1 MKNNYIIFFWLVCFV
16 MTSCNDVV
24 ENTDPVSFNKGWRFY
39 KGEANNAE
47 SLNFDD
53 SFWRLLD
60 LPHDWAIEGPFDIQ
74 YNARCGGLPFHGE
87 GWYRKYFTIPKEAKG
102 KHVTIHFDGAMYN
115 AKIWLNGVLIGQ
127 RPNGYIGFS
136 IDLSNHLNYGSEN
149 LISVQ
154 LTPEDLSSRWYPGA
168 GIYRNTWLEI
178 NNPVHV
184 VKWGTFITTP
194 EITSKDASVNILTEI
209 ENTSFSNK
217 NITIETT
224 LYSKDGKELNSV
236 SSDLIV
242 NRNNITVISQDTKLL
257 NPKLWDLKTPYLYTA
272 KTKLFEKGK
281 LIDTYSTTFGVRTIK
296 YGNEFGFKLNGKSTR
311 FQGVCLHHD
320 LGPLGTAVNKRATE
334 RQLEIMQNMGV
345 NAIRTSHNPP
355 SPEQVQLCDE
365 MGLMLQI
372 EAFDM
377 WEKPKVENGYSK
389 FFNEWHEKDL
399 RDMIRSFRNSPSV
412 VMWSIGNEIQE
423 QADKI
428 NGERIAKELA
438 TICKEE
444 DPTRPT
450 TAGFNYYPAP
460 VKNGLAGAIDLV
472 GWNYKPRK
480 YKEVIEQHPDWIIY
494 GSETSSTVSS
504 RGIYHLPIEKYD
516 LHESLQITSYDII
529 GPPWAYPPDIEFESL
544 EKNPNNLGEFIW
556 TGFDYLGE
564 PTPFGGKDNS
574 TNGYWNGNWP
584 ARSSYF
590 GAVDLCGLPKDRF
603 YLYQSQ
609 WTKDPM
615 VHVLPHWNWEE
626 MEGENIPVF
635 SYTNCDEVE
644 LFVNGKSFGKKIKGV
659 DKTPI
664 PINFIDWEGGRYKG
678 DFMSPY
684 RLSWN
689 VPYEAG
695 ELRVIGYI
703 DGKKAVEKKIRTA
716 GKPVKI
722 ELIPDRN
729 LIKSDGED
737 MVFVTVRILDEM
749 GNLCPNS
756 ENLIEFELEGEGKII
771 AVGNGNPATTDSF
784 QSNVRKAFSG
794 QCMVFIKATTTPGKI
809 SLKAKSNGLKETS
822 VKIQTQKKQELN
834 LWGFSIFFGVLSW
847 GHFK

>member
-1 MKNNYIIFFWLVCFV
+1 MA
-16 MTSCNDVV
+16 SCNTVI
-24 ENTDPVSFNKGWRFY
+24 ENTEPVSFNEGWKFH
-39 KGEANNAE
+39 KGEAINAQYI
-47 SLNFDD
+47 SFDD
-53 SFWRLLD
+53 SSWRD
-60 LPHDWAIEGPFDIQ
+60 QNLPHDWAIEGPFDIQ

-87 GWYRKYFTIPKEAKG
+87 GWYRKSFNVPKNAKG
-102 KHVTIHFDGAMYN
+102 KHVTVHFDGAMYN
-115 AKIWLNGVLIGQ
+115 AKVWLNGVLIGH

-136 IDLSNHLNYGSEN
+136 VDLSEHLNYGGEN
-149 LISVQ
+149 LIAVQ

-184 VKWGTFITTP
+184 AKWGTFITTP
-194 EITSKDASVNILTEI
+194 TITNELANINIQTEI
-209 ENTSFSNK
+209 ENTTSINKTITIQTLIFSKENKELSAVSETITVNK
-217 NITIETT
+217 NEISIINQSTE
-224 LYSKDGKELNSV
+224 
-236 SSDLIV
+236 IV
-242 NRNNITVISQDTKLL
+242 
-257 NPKLWDLKTPYLYTA
+257 NPKLWGLQSPYLYRA
-272 KTKLFEKGK
+272 ETKLFEKGN
-281 LIDTYSTTFGVRTIK
+281 LIDTYNTTFGVRTIK
-296 YGNEFGFKLNGKSTR
+296 YGSDFGFKLNDKPTK

-320 LGPLGTAVNKRATE
+320 LGPLGTTVNRRATE
-334 RQLEIMQNMGV
+334 RQLEIMQDMGV

-355 SPEQVQLCDE
+355 SPEQVELCDE
-365 MGLMLQI
+365 MGLMIQI

-377 WEKPKVENGYSK
+377 WEKPKVKNGYSK
-389 FFNEWHEKDL
+389 VFNEWHKKDL
-399 RDMIRSFRNSPSV
+399 RDMIRAFRNSPSV
-412 VMWSIGNEIQE
+412 VMWSIGNEILE
-423 QADKI
+423 QSDKI
-428 NGERIAKELA
+428 NGKRIANELA
-438 TICKEE
+438 MICKQE

-460 VKNGLAGAIDLV
+460 IKNGLASAIDLV

-480 YKEVIEQHPDWIIY
+480 YSEITERNPDWVIY

-504 RGIYHLPIEKYD
+504 RGVYHLPLEKYE

-544 EKNPNNLGEFIW
+544 ENNPNNLGEFIW

-615 VHVLPHWNWEE
+615 VHILPHWNWVG
-626 MEGENIPVF
+626 MEGKKIPVF

-644 LFVNGKSFGKKIKGV
+644 LFVNGKSHGKKIKGI

-664 PINFIDWEGGRYKG
+664 PIDFIDWEGGRYQG

-684 RLSWN
+684 RLHWN

-695 ELRVIGYI
+695 ELKVIGYI
-703 DGKKAVEKKIRTA
+703 DGKKVTEKQIKTA
-716 GKPVKI
+716 GKPAKI
-722 ELIPDRN
+722 ELIADRN
-729 LIKSDGED
+729 HIKSDGED
-737 MVFVTVRILDEM
+737 MVFVTVRVVDKE

-756 ENLIEFELEGEGKII
+756 DNLIEFEIEGEGDIV
-771 AVGNGNPATTDSF
+771 AVGNGNAATTESF
-784 QSNVRKAFSG
+784 QSNKRKAFSG
-794 QCMVFIKATTTPGKI
+794 QCMVYIRASSSPGEI
-809 SLKAKSNGLKETS
+809 ILKAKSDGLEGADIT
-822 VKIQTQKKQELN
+822 IQSEKVTN
-834 LWGFSIFFGVLSW
+834 
-847 GHFK
+847 

>member
-1 MKNNYIIFFWLVCFV
+1 MA
-16 MTSCNDVV
+16 SCKTVT
-24 ENTDPVSFNKGWRFY
+24 ENTEPVSFNEGWKFH
-39 KGEANNAE
+39 KGEAKNAQYL
-47 SLNFDD
+47 SFDD
-53 SFWRLLD
+53 SSWRNQN
-60 LPHDWAIEGPFDIQ
+60 LPHDWAIEGPFDIE

-87 GWYRKYFTIPKEAKG
+87 GWYRKSFNVPKNLKG
-102 KHVTIHFDGAMYN
+102 KHVSLHFDGAMYN
-115 AKIWLNGVLIGQ
+115 AKIWLNGVLIGN

-136 IDLSNHLNYGSEN
+136 VKLSEYLNYGGEN
-149 LISVQ
+149 LIAVQ

-184 VKWGTFITTP
+184 PKWGTFITTP
-194 EITSKDASVNILTEI
+194 KITDKLANINIKTEI
-209 ENTSFSNK
+209 ENTTSINKTITIQTIIFSKENQELSSISEAISVNK
-217 NITIETT
+217 NE
-224 LYSKDGKELNSV
+224 
-236 SSDLIV
+236 
-242 NRNNITVISQDTKLL
+242 ISIINQSTEIA
-257 NPKLWDLKTPYLYTA
+257 NPKLWGLQSPYLYRA
-272 KTKLFEKGK
+272 ETKLFEKGN
-281 LIDTYSTTFGVRTIK
+281 LIDTYNTTFGVRTIE
-296 YGNEFGFKLNGKSTR
+296 YGSDFGFKLNDKSTK

-320 LGPLGTAVNKRATE
+320 LGPLGTAVNRRATE
-334 RQLEIMQNMGV
+334 RQLEIMQDMGV

-365 MGLMLQI
+365 MGLMIQI

-377 WEKPKVENGYSK
+377 WEKPKVKNGYSK
-389 FFNEWHEKDL
+389 VFNEWHEKDL
-399 RDMIRSFRNSPSV
+399 RNMIRAFRNSPSV
-412 VMWSIGNEIQE
+412 VMWSIGNEILE
-423 QADKI
+423 QSDKI
-428 NGERIAKELA
+428 NGKRIANELA
-438 TICKEE
+438 MICKQE

-460 VKNGLAGAIDLV
+460 IKNGLASAIDLV

-480 YKEVIEQHPDWIIY
+480 YSEITERNPDWVIY

-504 RGIYHLPIEKYD
+504 RGVYHLPIEKYE

-544 EKNPNNLGEFIW
+544 ENNPNNLGEFIW

-615 VHVLPHWNWEE
+615 VHVLPHWNWEG
-626 MEGENIPVF
+626 MEGKKIPVF

-644 LFVNGKSFGKKIKGV
+644 LFVNGKSHGKKIKGI

-664 PINFIDWEGGRYKG
+664 PINFIDWEGGRYQG

-684 RLSWN
+684 RLHWN

-695 ELRVIGYI
+695 ELKVIGYI
-703 DGKKAVEKKIRTA
+703 DGKKVTEKQINTA
-716 GKPVKI
+716 KKPAKI
-722 ELIPDRN
+722 ELVPDRN
-729 LIKSDGED
+729 LIKSDRED
-737 MVFVTVRILDEM
+737 MSFVTVRILDIE

-756 ENLIEFELEGEGKII
+756 ENLVEFELKGEGEIV
-771 AVGNGNPATTDSF
+771 AVGNGNPATTELF
-784 QSNVRKAFSG
+784 QSNQRKAFSG
-794 QCMVFIKATTTPGKI
+794 QCMVYIKASSSPGEI
-809 SLKAKSNGLKETS
+809 ILKAKSDGLEGADIT
-822 VKIQTQKKQELN
+822 IQSEKVTN
-834 LWGFSIFFGVLSW
+834 
-847 GHFK
+847 

>member
-1 MKNNYIIFFWLVCFV
+1 MKNNHIIFFWLVCFV

-24 ENTDPVSFNKGWRFY
+24 ENTEPVSFNKGWRFY

-53 SFWRLLD
+53 SLWRLLD

-87 GWYRKYFTIPKEAKG
+87 GWYRKYFTIPKDAKG

-115 AKIWLNGVLIGQ
+115 AKIWLNGVLVGQ

-136 IDLSNHLNYGSEN
+136 VDLSNHLNYGGEN

-184 VKWGTFITTP
+184 AKWGTFITTP
-194 EITSKDASVNILTEI
+194 EITREAASVKILTEI

-224 LYSKDGKELNSV
+224 LFSKDGKELNSV
-236 SSDLIV
+236 SYDLIV
-242 NRNNITVISQDTKLL
+242 DRNNITAISQDTKLL

-272 KTKLFEKGK
+272 KTKLFENGK
-281 LIDTYSTTFGVRTIK
+281 LIDTYSTTFGVRTIE

-334 RQLEIMQNMGV
+334 RQLEIMQDMGV

-389 FFNEWHEKDL
+389 FFNEWYEKDL
-399 RDMIRSFRNSPSV
+399 RDMIRAFRNSPSV

-460 VKNGLAGAIDLV
+460 IKNGLAGTIDLV

-504 RGIYHLPIEKYD
+504 RGVYHLPIEKYD

-615 VHVLPHWNWEE
+615 VHVLPHWNWEGK
-626 MEGENIPVF
+626 EGENIPVF

-644 LFVNGKSFGKKIKGV
+644 LFVNGKSFGEKIKGV

-695 ELRVIGYI
+695 ALKVVGYI
-703 DGKKAVEKKIRTA
+703 DGKKVVEKEIRTA

-756 ENLIEFELEGEGKII
+756 DNLVEFELKGEGKIV
-771 AVGNGNPATTDSF
+771 ALGNGNPATTESF

-794 QCMVFIKATTTPGKI
+794 QCMAFIKATTSPGEI
-809 SLKAKSNGLKETS
+809 SLIAKSNGLQETS
-822 VKIQTQKKQELN
+822 VKIQTHKESN
-834 LWGFSIFFGVLSW
+834 
-847 GHFK
+847 

>member
-1 MKNNYIIFFWLVCFV
+1 MIRIRIKLILLICLF
-16 MTSCNDVV
+16 MASCKTVT
-24 ENTDPVSFNKGWRFY
+24 ENTEPVSFNEGWKFH
-39 KGEANNAE
+39 KGEAKNAQYL
-47 SLNFDD
+47 SFDD
-53 SFWRLLD
+53 SSWRNQN
-60 LPHDWAIEGPFDIQ
+60 LPHDWAIEGPFDIE

-87 GWYRKYFTIPKEAKG
+87 GWYRKSFNVPKNLKG
-102 KHVTIHFDGAMYN
+102 KHVSLHFDGAMYN
-115 AKIWLNGVLIGQ
+115 AKIWLNGVLIGN

-136 IDLSNHLNYGSEN
+136 VKLSEYLNYGGEN
-149 LISVQ
+149 LIAVQ

-184 VKWGTFITTP
+184 PKWGTFITTP
-194 EITSKDASVNILTEI
+194 KITDKLANINIKTEI
-209 ENTSFSNK
+209 ENTTSINKTITIQTIIFSKENQELSSISEAISVNK
-217 NITIETT
+217 NE
-224 LYSKDGKELNSV
+224 
-236 SSDLIV
+236 
-242 NRNNITVISQDTKLL
+242 ISIINQSTEIA
-257 NPKLWDLKTPYLYTA
+257 NPKLWGLQSPYLYRA
-272 KTKLFEKGK
+272 ETKLFEKGN
-281 LIDTYSTTFGVRTIK
+281 LIDTYNTTFGVRTIE
-296 YGNEFGFKLNGKSTR
+296 YGSDFGFKLNDKSTK

-320 LGPLGTAVNKRATE
+320 LGPLGTAVNRRATE
-334 RQLEIMQNMGV
+334 RQLEIMQDMGV

-365 MGLMLQI
+365 MGLMIQI

-377 WEKPKVENGYSK
+377 WEKPKVKNGYSK
-389 FFNEWHEKDL
+389 VFNEWHEQDL
-399 RDMIRSFRNSPSV
+399 RDMIRAFRNSPSV
-412 VMWSIGNEIQE
+412 VMWSIGNEILE
-423 QADKI
+423 QSDKI
-428 NGERIAKELA
+428 NGKRIANELA
-438 TICKEE
+438 MICKQE

-460 VKNGLAGAIDLV
+460 IKNGLASAIDLV

-480 YKEVIEQHPDWIIY
+480 YSEITERNPDWVIY

-504 RGIYHLPIEKYD
+504 RGVYHLPIEKYE

-544 EKNPNNLGEFIW
+544 ENNPNNLGEFIW

-615 VHVLPHWNWEE
+615 VHVLPHWNWEG
-626 MEGENIPVF
+626 MEGKKIPVF

-644 LFVNGKSFGKKIKGV
+644 LFVNGKSHGKKIKGI

-664 PINFIDWEGGRYKG
+664 PINFIDWEGGRYQG

-684 RLSWN
+684 RLHWN

-695 ELRVIGYI
+695 ELKVIGYI
-703 DGKKAVEKKIRTA
+703 DGKKVTEKQINTA
-716 GKPVKI
+716 KKPAKI
-722 ELIPDRN
+722 ELVPDRN
-729 LIKSDGED
+729 LIKSDRED
-737 MVFVTVRILDEM
+737 MSFVTVRILDIE

-756 ENLIEFELEGEGKII
+756 ENLVEFELKGEGEIV
-771 AVGNGNPATTDSF
+771 AVGNGNPATTELF
-784 QSNVRKAFSG
+784 QSNQRKAFSG
-794 QCMVFIKATTTPGKI
+794 QCMVYIKASSSPGEI
-809 SLKAKSNGLKETS
+809 ILKAKSDGLEGADIT
-822 VKIQTQKKQELN
+822 IQSEKVTN
-834 LWGFSIFFGVLSW
+834 
-847 GHFK
+847 

>member
-1 MKNNYIIFFWLVCFV
+1 MA
-16 MTSCNDVV
+16 SCKTVT
-24 ENTDPVSFNKGWRFY
+24 ENTEPVSFNEGWKFH
-39 KGEANNAE
+39 KGEAKNAQYL
-47 SLNFDD
+47 SFDD
-53 SFWRLLD
+53 SSWRNQN
-60 LPHDWAIEGPFDIQ
+60 LPHDWAIEGPFDIE

-87 GWYRKYFTIPKEAKG
+87 GWYRKSFNVPKNLKG
-102 KHVTIHFDGAMYN
+102 KHVSLHFDGAMYN
-115 AKIWLNGVLIGQ
+115 AKIWLNGVLIGN

-136 IDLSNHLNYGSEN
+136 VKLSEYLNYGGGN
-149 LISVQ
+149 LIAVQ

-184 VKWGTFITTP
+184 PKWGTFITTP
-194 EITSKDASVNILTEI
+194 KITDKLANINIKTEI
-209 ENTSFSNK
+209 ENTTSINKTITIQTIIFSKENQELSSISEAISVNK
-217 NITIETT
+217 NE
-224 LYSKDGKELNSV
+224 
-236 SSDLIV
+236 
-242 NRNNITVISQDTKLL
+242 ISIINQSTEIAK
-257 NPKLWDLKTPYLYTA
+257 PKLWGLQSPYLYRA
-272 KTKLFEKGK
+272 ETKLFEKGN
-281 LIDTYSTTFGVRTIK
+281 LIDTYNTTFGVRTIE
-296 YGNEFGFKLNGKSTR
+296 YGSDFGFKLNDKSTK

-320 LGPLGTAVNKRATE
+320 LGPLGTAVNRRATE
-334 RQLEIMQNMGV
+334 RQLEIMQDMGV

-365 MGLMLQI
+365 MGLMIQI

-377 WEKPKVENGYSK
+377 WEKPKVKNGYSK
-389 FFNEWHEKDL
+389 VFNEWHEKDL
-399 RDMIRSFRNSPSV
+399 RNMIRAFRNSPSV
-412 VMWSIGNEIQE
+412 VMWSIGNEILE
-423 QADKI
+423 QSDKI
-428 NGERIAKELA
+428 NGKRIANELA
-438 TICKEE
+438 MICKQE

-460 VKNGLAGAIDLV
+460 IKNGLASAIDLV

-480 YKEVIEQHPDWIIY
+480 YSEITERNPDWVIY

-504 RGIYHLPIEKYD
+504 RGVYHLPIEKYE

-544 EKNPNNLGEFIW
+544 ENNPNNLGEFIW

-615 VHVLPHWNWEE
+615 VHVLPHWNWEG
-626 MEGENIPVF
+626 MEGKEIPVF

-644 LFVNGKSFGKKIKGV
+644 LFVNGKSYGKKIKGI

-664 PINFIDWEGGRYKG
+664 PINFIDWEGGRYQG

-684 RLSWN
+684 RLHWN
-689 VPYEAG
+689 VPYQAG
-695 ELRVIGYI
+695 EIKVVGFI
-703 DGKKAVEKKIRTA
+703 DGKKVTEKQIKTA
-716 GKPVKI
+716 GKPARI
-722 ELIPDRN
+722 ELIADRE

-737 MVFVTVRILDEM
+737 MVFVTVRVVDKE

-756 ENLIEFELEGEGKII
+756 DNLINFEIEGQGAIV
-771 AVGNGNPATTDSF
+771 AVGNGNAATTEPF
-784 QSNVRKAFSG
+784 QSNKRKAFSG
-794 QCMVFIKATTTPGKI
+794 QCMVFIKAFKDAGHI
-809 SLKAKSNGLKETS
+809 NLKATSEGLTLAQ
-822 VKIQTQKKQELN
+822 VQVQTKRVIN
-834 LWGFSIFFGVLSW
+834 
-847 GHFK
+847 

>member
-1 MKNNYIIFFWLVCFV
+1 MA
-16 MTSCNDVV
+16 SCNTVI
-24 ENTDPVSFNKGWRFY
+24 ENTEPVSFNEGWKFH
-39 KGEANNAE
+39 KGEARNAQYI
-47 SLNFDD
+47 SFDD
-53 SFWRLLD
+53 SSWRD
-60 LPHDWAIEGPFDIQ
+60 QNLPHDWAIEGPFDIQ

-87 GWYRKYFTIPKEAKG
+87 GWYRKSFNVPKNAKG
-102 KHVTIHFDGAMYN
+102 KHVTVHFDGAMYN
-115 AKIWLNGVLIGQ
+115 AKVWLNGVLIGH

-136 IDLSNHLNYGSEN
+136 VDLSEHLNYGGEN
-149 LISVQ
+149 LIAVQ

-184 VKWGTFITTP
+184 AKWGTFITTP
-194 EITSKDASVNILTEI
+194 TITNELANINIQTEI
-209 ENTSFSNK
+209 ENTTSINKTITIQTLIFSKENKELSAVSETITVNK
-217 NITIETT
+217 NEISIINQSTE
-224 LYSKDGKELNSV
+224 
-236 SSDLIV
+236 IV
-242 NRNNITVISQDTKLL
+242 
-257 NPKLWDLKTPYLYTA
+257 NPKLWGLQSPYLYRA
-272 KTKLFEKGK
+272 ETKLFEKGN
-281 LIDTYSTTFGVRTIK
+281 LIDTYNTTFGVRTIK
-296 YGNEFGFKLNGKSTR
+296 YGSDFGFKLNDKPTK

-320 LGPLGTAVNKRATE
+320 LGPLGTTVNRRATE
-334 RQLEIMQNMGV
+334 RQLEIMQDMGV

-355 SPEQVQLCDE
+355 SPEQVELCDE
-365 MGLMLQI
+365 MGLMIQI

-377 WEKPKVENGYSK
+377 WEKPKVKNGYSK
-389 FFNEWHEKDL
+389 VFNEWHKKDL
-399 RDMIRSFRNSPSV
+399 RDMIRAFRNSPSV
-412 VMWSIGNEIQE
+412 VMWSIGNEILE
-423 QADKI
+423 QSDKI
-428 NGERIAKELA
+428 NGKRIANELA
-438 TICKEE
+438 MICKQE

-460 VKNGLAGAIDLV
+460 IKNGLASAIDLV

-480 YKEVIEQHPDWIIY
+480 YSEITERNPDWVIY

-504 RGIYHLPIEKYD
+504 RGVYHLPLEKYE

-544 EKNPNNLGEFIW
+544 ENNPNNLGEFIW

-615 VHVLPHWNWEE
+615 VHVLPHWNWEG
-626 MEGENIPVF
+626 MEGKEIPVF

-644 LFVNGKSFGKKIKGV
+644 LFVNGKSHGKKIKGI

-664 PINFIDWEGGRYKG
+664 PIDFIDWEGGRYQG

-684 RLSWN
+684 RLHWN

-695 ELRVIGYI
+695 ELKVVGYI
-703 DGKKAVEKKIRTA
+703 DGKKVTEKQIKTA
-716 GKPVKI
+716 GKPAKI

-737 MVFVTVRILDEM
+737 MVFVTVRIVDKE

-756 ENLIEFELEGEGKII
+756 DNLIEFEIEGEGDIV
-771 AVGNGNPATTDSF
+771 AVGNGNAATTESF
-784 QSNVRKAFSG
+784 QSNKRKAFSG
-794 QCMVFIKATTTPGKI
+794 QCMVYIRASSSPGEI
-809 SLKAKSNGLKETS
+809 ILKAKSDGLEGADIT
-822 VKIQTQKKQELN
+822 IQSEKVTN
-834 LWGFSIFFGVLSW
+834 
-847 GHFK
+847 

>member
-1 MKNNYIIFFWLVCFV
+1 MIRIRIKFILLICLFMASC
-16 MTSCNDVV
+16 MTVT
-24 ENTDPVSFNKGWRFY
+24 ENTEPVSFNEGWKFH
-39 KGEANNAE
+39 KGEAKNAQYL
-47 SLNFDD
+47 SFDD
-53 SFWRLLD
+53 SSWRNQN
-60 LPHDWAIEGPFDIQ
+60 LPHDWAIEGPFDIE

-87 GWYRKYFTIPKEAKG
+87 GWYRKSFNVPKNLKG
-102 KHVTIHFDGAMYN
+102 KHVSLHFDGAMYN
-115 AKIWLNGVLIGQ
+115 AKIWLNGVLIGN

-136 IDLSNHLNYGSEN
+136 VKLSEYLNYGGGN
-149 LISVQ
+149 LIAVQ

-184 VKWGTFITTP
+184 PKWGTFITTP
-194 EITSKDASVNILTEI
+194 KITDKLANINIKTEI
-209 ENTSFSNK
+209 ENTTSINKTITIQTIIFSKENQELSSISEAISVNK
-217 NITIETT
+217 NE
-224 LYSKDGKELNSV
+224 
-236 SSDLIV
+236 
-242 NRNNITVISQDTKLL
+242 ISIINQSTEIA
-257 NPKLWDLKTPYLYTA
+257 NPKLWGLQSPYLYRA
-272 KTKLFEKGK
+272 ETKLFEKGN
-281 LIDTYSTTFGVRTIK
+281 LIDTYNTTFGVRTIE
-296 YGNEFGFKLNGKSTR
+296 YGSDFGFKLNDKSTK

-320 LGPLGTAVNKRATE
+320 LGPLGTAVNRRATE
-334 RQLEIMQNMGV
+334 RQLEIMQDMGV

-365 MGLMLQI
+365 MGLMIQI

-377 WEKPKVENGYSK
+377 WEKPKVKNGYSK
-389 FFNEWHEKDL
+389 VFNEWHEKDL
-399 RDMIRSFRNSPSV
+399 RNMIRAFRNSPSV
-412 VMWSIGNEIQE
+412 VMWSIGNEILE
-423 QADKI
+423 QSDKI
-428 NGERIAKELA
+428 NGKRIANELA
-438 TICKEE
+438 MICKQE

-460 VKNGLAGAIDLV
+460 IKNGLASAIDLV

-480 YKEVIEQHPDWIIY
+480 YSEITERNPDWVIY

-504 RGIYHLPIEKYD
+504 RGVYHLPIEKYE

-544 EKNPNNLGEFIW
+544 ENNPNNLGEFIW

-615 VHVLPHWNWEE
+615 VHVLPHWNWEG
-626 MEGENIPVF
+626 MEGKKIPVF

-644 LFVNGKSFGKKIKGV
+644 LFVNGKSHGKKIKGI

-664 PINFIDWEGGRYKG
+664 PINFIDWEGGRYQG

-684 RLSWN
+684 RLHWN

-695 ELRVIGYI
+695 ELKVIGYI
-703 DGKKAVEKKIRTA
+703 DGKKVTEKQINTA
-716 GKPVKI
+716 KKPAKI
-722 ELIPDRN
+722 ELVPDRN
-729 LIKSDGED
+729 LIKSDRED
-737 MVFVTVRILDEM
+737 MSFVTVRILDIE

-756 ENLIEFELEGEGKII
+756 ENLVEFELKGEGEIV
-771 AVGNGNPATTDSF
+771 AVGNGNPATTELF
-784 QSNVRKAFSG
+784 QSNQRKAFSG
-794 QCMVFIKATTTPGKI
+794 QCMVYIKASSSPGEI
-809 SLKAKSNGLKETS
+809 ILKAKSDGLEGADIT
-822 VKIQTQKKQELN
+822 IQSEKVTN
-834 LWGFSIFFGVLSW
+834 
-847 GHFK
+847 

>member
-1 MKNNYIIFFWLVCFV
+1 MA
-16 MTSCNDVV
+16 SCKTVT
-24 ENTDPVSFNKGWRFY
+24 ENTEPVSFNEGWKFH
-39 KGEANNAE
+39 KGEAKNAQYL
-47 SLNFDD
+47 SFDD
-53 SFWRLLD
+53 SSWRNQN
-60 LPHDWAIEGPFDIQ
+60 LPHDWAIEGPFDIE

-87 GWYRKYFTIPKEAKG
+87 GWYRKSFNVPKNLKG
-102 KHVTIHFDGAMYN
+102 KHVSLHFDGAMYN
-115 AKIWLNGVLIGQ
+115 AKIWLNGVLIGN

-136 IDLSNHLNYGSEN
+136 VKLSEYLNYGGGN
-149 LISVQ
+149 LIAVQ

-184 VKWGTFITTP
+184 PKWGTFITTP
-194 EITSKDASVNILTEI
+194 KITDKLANINIKTEI
-209 ENTSFSNK
+209 ENTTSINKTITIQTIIFSKENQELSSISEAISVNK
-217 NITIETT
+217 NE
-224 LYSKDGKELNSV
+224 
-236 SSDLIV
+236 
-242 NRNNITVISQDTKLL
+242 ISIINQSTEIA
-257 NPKLWDLKTPYLYTA
+257 NPKLWGLQSPYLYRA
-272 KTKLFEKGK
+272 ETKLFEKGN
-281 LIDTYSTTFGVRTIK
+281 LIDTYNTTFGVRTIE
-296 YGNEFGFKLNGKSTR
+296 YGSDFGFKLNDKSTK

-320 LGPLGTAVNKRATE
+320 LGPLGTAVNRRATE
-334 RQLEIMQNMGV
+334 RQLEIMQDMGV

-365 MGLMLQI
+365 MGLMIQI

-377 WEKPKVENGYSK
+377 WEKPKVKNGYSK
-389 FFNEWHEKDL
+389 VFNEWHEKDL
-399 RDMIRSFRNSPSV
+399 RDMIRAFRNSPSV
-412 VMWSIGNEIQE
+412 VMWSIGNEILE
-423 QADKI
+423 QSDKI
-428 NGERIAKELA
+428 NGKRIANELA
-438 TICKEE
+438 MICKQE

-460 VKNGLAGAIDLV
+460 IKNGLASAIDLV

-480 YKEVIEQHPDWIIY
+480 YSEITERNPDWVIY

-504 RGIYHLPIEKYD
+504 RGVYHLPIEKYE

-544 EKNPNNLGEFIW
+544 ENNPNNLGEFIW

-615 VHVLPHWNWEE
+615 VHVLPHWNWEG
-626 MEGENIPVF
+626 MEGKKIPVF

-644 LFVNGKSFGKKIKGV
+644 LFVNGKSHGKKIKGI

-664 PINFIDWEGGRYKG
+664 PINFIDWEGGRYQG

-684 RLSWN
+684 RLHWN

-695 ELRVIGYI
+695 ELKVIGYI
-703 DGKKAVEKKIRTA
+703 DGKKVTEKQINTA
-716 GKPVKI
+716 KKPAKI
-722 ELIPDRN
+722 ELVPDRN
-729 LIKSDGED
+729 LIKSDRED
-737 MVFVTVRILDEM
+737 MSFVTVRILDIE

-756 ENLIEFELEGEGKII
+756 ENLVEFELKGEGEIV
-771 AVGNGNPATTDSF
+771 AVGNGNPATTELF
-784 QSNVRKAFSG
+784 QSNQRKAFSG
-794 QCMVFIKATTTPGKI
+794 QCMVYIKASSSPGEI
-809 SLKAKSNGLKETS
+809 ILKAKSDGLEGADIT
-822 VKIQTQKKQELN
+822 IQSEKVTN
-834 LWGFSIFFGVLSW
+834 
-847 GHFK
+847 

>member
-1 MKNNYIIFFWLVCFV
+1 MA
-16 MTSCNDVV
+16 SCNTVI
-24 ENTDPVSFNKGWRFY
+24 ENTEPVSFNEGWKFH
-39 KGEANNAE
+39 KGEARNAQYI
-47 SLNFDD
+47 SFDD
-53 SFWRLLD
+53 SSWRD
-60 LPHDWAIEGPFDIQ
+60 QNLPHDWAIEGPFDIQ

-87 GWYRKYFTIPKEAKG
+87 GWYRKSFNVPKNAKG
-102 KHVTIHFDGAMYN
+102 KHVTVHFDGAMYN
-115 AKIWLNGVLIGQ
+115 AKVWLNGVLIGH

-136 IDLSNHLNYGSEN
+136 VDLSEHLNYGGEN
-149 LISVQ
+149 LIAVQ

-184 VKWGTFITTP
+184 AKWGTFITTP
-194 EITSKDASVNILTEI
+194 TITNELANINIQTEI
-209 ENTSFSNK
+209 ENTTSINKTITIQTLIFSKENKELSAVSETITVNK
-217 NITIETT
+217 NEISIINQSTE
-224 LYSKDGKELNSV
+224 
-236 SSDLIV
+236 IV
-242 NRNNITVISQDTKLL
+242 
-257 NPKLWDLKTPYLYTA
+257 NPKLWGLQSPYLYRA
-272 KTKLFEKGK
+272 ETKLFEKGN
-281 LIDTYSTTFGVRTIK
+281 LIDTYNTTFGVRTIK
-296 YGNEFGFKLNGKSTR
+296 YGSDFGFKLNDKPTK

-320 LGPLGTAVNKRATE
+320 LGPLGTTVNRRATE
-334 RQLEIMQNMGV
+334 RQLEIMQDMGV

-355 SPEQVQLCDE
+355 SPEQVELCDE
-365 MGLMLQI
+365 MGLMIQI

-377 WEKPKVENGYSK
+377 WEKPKVKNGYSK
-389 FFNEWHEKDL
+389 VFNEWHKKDL
-399 RDMIRSFRNSPSV
+399 RDMIRAFRNSPSV
-412 VMWSIGNEIQE
+412 VMWSIGNEILE
-423 QADKI
+423 QSDKI
-428 NGERIAKELA
+428 NGKRIANELA
-438 TICKEE
+438 MICKQE

-460 VKNGLAGAIDLV
+460 IKNGLASAIDLV

-480 YKEVIEQHPDWIIY
+480 YSEITERNPDWVIY

-504 RGIYHLPIEKYD
+504 RGVYHLPLEKYE

-544 EKNPNNLGEFIW
+544 ENNPNNLGEFIW

-615 VHVLPHWNWEE
+615 VHILPHWNWVG
-626 MEGENIPVF
+626 MEGKKIPVF

-644 LFVNGKSFGKKIKGV
+644 LFVNGKSHGKKIKGI

-664 PINFIDWEGGRYKG
+664 PIDFIDWEGGRYQG

-684 RLSWN
+684 RLHWN

-695 ELRVIGYI
+695 ELKVIGYI
-703 DGKKAVEKKIRTA
+703 DGKKVTEKQIKTA
-716 GKPVKI
+716 GKPAKI
-722 ELIPDRN
+722 ELIADRN
-729 LIKSDGED
+729 HIKSDGED
-737 MVFVTVRILDEM
+737 MVFVTVRVVDKE

-756 ENLIEFELEGEGKII
+756 DNLIEFEIEGEGDIV
-771 AVGNGNPATTDSF
+771 AVGNGNAATTESF
-784 QSNVRKAFSG
+784 QSNKRKAFSG
-794 QCMVFIKATTTPGKI
+794 QCMVYIRASSSPGEI
-809 SLKAKSNGLKETS
+809 ILKAKSDGLEGADIT
-822 VKIQTQKKQELN
+822 IQSEKVTN
-834 LWGFSIFFGVLSW
+834 
-847 GHFK
+847 

>member
-1 MKNNYIIFFWLVCFV
+1 MIRIRIKLILLICLF
-16 MTSCNDVV
+16 MASCKTVT
-24 ENTDPVSFNKGWRFY
+24 ENTEPVSFNEGWKFH
-39 KGEANNAE
+39 KGEAKNAQYL
-47 SLNFDD
+47 SFDD
-53 SFWRLLD
+53 SSWRNQN
-60 LPHDWAIEGPFDIQ
+60 LPHDWAIEGPFDIE

-87 GWYRKYFTIPKEAKG
+87 GWYRKSFNVPKNLKG
-102 KHVTIHFDGAMYN
+102 KHVSLHFDGAMYN
-115 AKIWLNGVLIGQ
+115 AKIWLNGVLIGN

-136 IDLSNHLNYGSEN
+136 VKLSEYLNYGGEN
-149 LISVQ
+149 LIAVQ

-184 VKWGTFITTP
+184 PKWGTFITTP
-194 EITSKDASVNILTEI
+194 KITDKLANINIKTEI
-209 ENTSFSNK
+209 ENTTSINKTITIQTIIFSKENQELSSISEAISVNK
-217 NITIETT
+217 NE
-224 LYSKDGKELNSV
+224 
-236 SSDLIV
+236 
-242 NRNNITVISQDTKLL
+242 ISIINQSTEIAK
-257 NPKLWDLKTPYLYTA
+257 PKLWGLQSPYLYRA
-272 KTKLFEKGK
+272 ETKLFEKGN
-281 LIDTYSTTFGVRTIK
+281 LIDTYNTTFGVRTIE
-296 YGNEFGFKLNGKSTR
+296 YGSDFGFKLNDKSTK

-320 LGPLGTAVNKRATE
+320 LGPLGTAVNRRATE
-334 RQLEIMQNMGV
+334 RQLEIMQDMGV

-365 MGLMLQI
+365 MGLMIQI

-377 WEKPKVENGYSK
+377 WEKPKVKNGYSK
-389 FFNEWHEKDL
+389 VFNEWHEKDL
-399 RDMIRSFRNSPSV
+399 RDMIRAFRNSPSV
-412 VMWSIGNEIQE
+412 VMWSIGNEILE
-423 QADKI
+423 QSDKI
-428 NGERIAKELA
+428 NGKRIANELA
-438 TICKEE
+438 MICKQE

-460 VKNGLAGAIDLV
+460 IKNGLASAIDLV

-480 YKEVIEQHPDWIIY
+480 YSEITERNPDWVIY

-504 RGIYHLPIEKYD
+504 RGVYHLPIEKYE

-544 EKNPNNLGEFIW
+544 ENNPNNLGEFIW

-615 VHVLPHWNWEE
+615 VHVLPHWNWEG
-626 MEGENIPVF
+626 MEGKKIPVF

-644 LFVNGKSFGKKIKGV
+644 LFVNGKSHGKKIKGI

-664 PINFIDWEGGRYKG
+664 PINFIDWEGGRYQG

-684 RLSWN
+684 RLHWN

-695 ELRVIGYI
+695 ELKVIGYI
-703 DGKKAVEKKIRTA
+703 DGKKVTEKQINTA
-716 GKPVKI
+716 KKPAKI
-722 ELIPDRN
+722 ELVPDRN
-729 LIKSDGED
+729 LIKSDRED
-737 MVFVTVRILDEM
+737 MSFVTVRILDIE

-756 ENLIEFELEGEGKII
+756 ENLVEFELKGEGEIV
-771 AVGNGNPATTDSF
+771 AVGNGNPATTELF
-784 QSNVRKAFSG
+784 QSNQRKAFSG
-794 QCMVFIKATTTPGKI
+794 QCMVYIKASSSPGEI
-809 SLKAKSNGLKETS
+809 ILKAKSDGLEGADIT
-822 VKIQTQKKQELN
+822 IQSEKVTN
-834 LWGFSIFFGVLSW
+834 
-847 GHFK
+847 